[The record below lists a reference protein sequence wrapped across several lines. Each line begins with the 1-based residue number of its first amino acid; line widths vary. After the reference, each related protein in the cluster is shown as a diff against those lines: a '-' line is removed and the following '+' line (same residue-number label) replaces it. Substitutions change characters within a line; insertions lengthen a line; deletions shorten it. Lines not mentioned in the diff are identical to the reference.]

1 MNALIVKKSIEEG
14 GEHFDGRGPMQLYSS
29 TYSEAKEL
37 QDDLETYLGTAR
49 LASVQHFHPSVG
61 KLSPF
66 VSTGG
71 SSNGN
76 IPAKP
81 NCIMHSHQVFQKF
94 QHLIR
99 ISFDSMSSFF
109 DPSKFISKSLTA

>member
-1 MNALIVKKSIEEG
+1 MPTSPARPFDERATGRFFYRKQFG
-14 GEHFDGRGPMQLYSS
+14 GKRPVQLYYS

-37 QDDLETYLGTAR
+37 QDDIETYLGTAR

-71 SSNGN
+71 SSNGY
-76 IPAKP
+76 IPTKP
-81 NCIMHSHQVFQKF
+81 N
-94 QHLIR
+94 
-99 ISFDSMSSFF
+99 
-109 DPSKFISKSLTA
+109 